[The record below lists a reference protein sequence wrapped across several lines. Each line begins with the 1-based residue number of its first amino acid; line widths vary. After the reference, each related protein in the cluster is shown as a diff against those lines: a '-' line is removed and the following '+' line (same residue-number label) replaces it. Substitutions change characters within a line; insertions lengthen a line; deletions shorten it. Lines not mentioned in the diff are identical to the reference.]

1 MAQLEYGSAWRSRR
15 KAGQHVSM
23 KPLNQA
29 DRRTRGSDSVEESG
43 GWMGLIRDA
52 LEKVGGPNGI

>member
-1 MAQLEYGSAWRSRR
+1 
-15 KAGQHVSM
+15 M

-29 DRRTRGSDSVEESG
+29 DRRIIRGSDSVEESG

>member
-1 MAQLEYGSAWRSRR
+1 
-15 KAGQHVSM
+15 
-23 KPLNQA
+23 
-29 DRRTRGSDSVEESG
+29 VEESG